1 MQVYMIKP
9 IFIALWCLPHPK
21 FGSNVTSLLVQTSS
35 KIWCKCDFIVV
46 VPPPKFGANV
56 ISLLVL
62 TFSKIW
68 CKCDFIV
75 ATIDPVRNNIEDT

>member
-1 MQVYMIKP
+1 
-9 IFIALWCLPHPK
+9 
-21 FGSNVTSLLVQTSS
+21 
-35 KIWCKCDFIVV
+35 
-46 VPPPKFGANV
+46 V